1 MNNPNVTRK
10 NLLEVFSKRLKDS
23 VYQKDMSY
31 VELENILGLG
41 KSSVSNYIN
50 GVNLPSVESLYLLS
64 KTLKVS
70 SDFLLGLEEKRTL
83 MMAEEPNEGYGNAIS
98 TKFLMGEIQV
108 LSGKIALCEAE
119 NAQLK
124 QKINK

>member
-1 MNNPNVTRK
+1 MTRK